1 MLEITHRLLT
11 RHTKGL
17 VLVAK
22 VSGRS
27 QGLSSTGERR
37 KEAQGGVGYLGVG
50 NCAGMKC
57 HKQKWL
63 ILIMTF
69 KN

>member
-27 QGLSSTGERR
+27 QGLSSAGERR
-37 KEAQGGVGYLGVG
+37 RGSARRGWLSRGGELCRDEVP
-50 NCAGMKC
+50 
-57 HKQKWL
+57 
-63 ILIMTF
+63 
-69 KN
+69 

>member
-1 MLEITHRLLT
+1 MEQVVRKKAAGTSIHALEITHRLLT

-27 QGLSSTGERR
+27 REGLGSREERKREEGLVIWGGGAVQG
-37 KEAQGGVGYLGVG
+37 
-50 NCAGMKC
+50 
-57 HKQKWL
+57 
-63 ILIMTF
+63 
-69 KN
+69 

>member
-1 MLEITHRLLT
+1 MVRKKAAGTWIHTLEITHRLLT

-27 QGLSSTGERR
+27 QGLSSAGERGR
-37 KEAQGGVGYLGVG
+37 GSTRRGWLSRGGELCRDEVP
-50 NCAGMKC
+50 
-57 HKQKWL
+57 
-63 ILIMTF
+63 
-69 KN
+69 